1 MQGQCQG
8 WHRSGHNV
16 TPAQEGAV
24 RQLPETDGQ
33 SALWIL
39 RMHNTQATSQDLAQ
53 PLQSSLHPTSWG
65 PLSSAWALVDSK
77 SCPGLEGLWLLRP
90 EATVWVWPSHMS
102 SLATFLICYK
112 RGLVSL
118 PVKIPV
124 NDRQTFPSLL
134 FYCLVLMHVKKLLFS
149 RAWVIF
155 IVIAGLGPGCS

>member
-24 RQLPETDGQ
+24 RQLLETDGQ

-53 PLQSSLHPTSWG
+53 PLQSSPHPTSWG

-90 EATVWVWPSHMS
+90 KQLYGYGQAMCLLWPPS
-102 SLATFLICYK
+102 SSAIKGDWCL
-112 RGLVSL
+112 SL
-118 PVKIPV
+118 WK
-124 NDRQTFPSLL
+124 FP
-134 FYCLVLMHVKKLLFS
+134 LMTGRLSPAYF
-149 RAWVIF
+149 F
-155 IVIAGLGPGCS
+155 IVWLWCMLKSCYSAELELFLLL